1 MARKS
6 LIPFLLFAF
15 ANLIFGMYSGLGRM
29 GWTITFK
36 EGYLHHGAIM
46 VGGFLGTL
54 IALEKIIP
62 LKKPFLLVI
71 PLISGIS
78 IFFLWA
84 GSFFIGVSLL
94 ILASVGLIIVYIIYL
109 SRQQDLYMWIMLF
122 SAVFLCTGNV
132 VLLSKKFYPIAL
144 PWWMAFVLF
153 TIVSERLELSKFLPV
168 SKKQKIFLLLFATLF
183 VAGILMPFHS
193 VGNYVSGLALILVG
207 TWLMKFDVIRINLR
221 KTGLTKFSGVALL
234 AGYISLVFTGVFLI
248 ALPNVALAYDA
259 TVHTFFLGFVIT
271 MIFAHGPI
279 ILPGVLGLSVKPFHP
294 ALYVP
299 LSLLL
304 FSLVMRISADLS
316 LISINFQLVSGY
328 LSGVSILLY
337 FLTLIFVIIR
347 LRWHAKAV

>member
-1 MARKS
+1 MARKY

-15 ANLIFGMYSGLGRM
+15 ANLIFGMYAGLGRM
-29 GWTITFK
+29 GWTITFR

-62 LKKPFLLVI
+62 LKKRSLLVI
-71 PLISGIS
+71 PLLSGIS

-84 GSFFIGVSLL
+84 GSFLVGVSLL
-94 ILASVGLIIVYIIYL
+94 LLASAGLIIVYIIYL
-109 SRQQDLYMWIMLF
+109 NRQQDLYMWIMLF
-122 SAVFLCTGNV
+122 SAVFLFTGNA

-168 SKKQKIFLLLFATLF
+168 TKKQKLALVLFAALF
-183 VAGILMPFHS
+183 VVGVLMPFHS
-193 VGNYVSGLALILVG
+193 IGNYISGLALILVG

-221 KTGLTKFSGVALL
+221 KSGLTKFSGVSLL
-234 AGYISLVFTGVFLI
+234 AGYIALVFTGVFLI

-294 ALYVP
+294 ALYAP

-304 FSLVMRISADLS
+304 FSLLVRISADLNI
-316 LISINFQLVSGY
+316 ISINFQLVSGY

-337 FLTLIFVIIR
+337 FFTLIFVTIR
-347 LRWHAKAV
+347 LLRHAKAV